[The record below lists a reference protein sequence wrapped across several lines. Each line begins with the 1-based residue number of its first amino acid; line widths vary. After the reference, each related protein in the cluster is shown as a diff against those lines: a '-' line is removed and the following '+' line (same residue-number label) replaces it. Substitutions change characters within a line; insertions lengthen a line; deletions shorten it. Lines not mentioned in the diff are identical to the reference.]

1 MATYIQMS
9 KIDDL
14 NIYLNL
20 KITMVKMSIKHHCY
34 AFTLNLKQGHHL
46 IRCGRETNNYPL
58 NFVEI

>member
-1 MATYIQMS
+1 MS